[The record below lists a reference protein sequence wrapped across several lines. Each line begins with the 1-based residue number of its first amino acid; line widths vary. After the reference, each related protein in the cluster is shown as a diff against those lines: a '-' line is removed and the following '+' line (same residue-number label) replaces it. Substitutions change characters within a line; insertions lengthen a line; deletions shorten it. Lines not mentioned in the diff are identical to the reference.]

1 MQNLERL
8 SSFGANANSPKWQAH
23 SGERLNAE
31 YVLPLRWD
39 DDTGLDELTRYLRRL
54 SAWLDVT
61 VVDGSAPPAV
71 AAHRRA
77 WAELIRS
84 QRLRLVL
91 PQVVGDGNGKVAGVM
106 TGVELARHERVVI
119 ADDDVRYE
127 RSQLDRLIN
136 ELDGAELVRPQNVL
150 ITDRPEDLWQVRWD
164 TARTL
169 LNRALGRD
177 HPGTFALRRSMFRS
191 MGGYRGDVLF
201 ENLELSR
208 TVIAA
213 GGREVE
219 VRDLFVPRYAPTARR
234 FVEQR
239 VRQAYDDFA
248 QPVRLIGEL
257 SLLPVSLAALRLGRP
272 AVIALGAAGC
282 VALAEFGRRRD
293 GADQVFAADSA
304 LWAPLWLSERA
315 ICVWIAV
322 GYRLTG
328 GMPYR
333 GRRIRTAAHSVRR
346 LRRTLSI
353 SAAEDEPGE
362 RMHLLLRDVS
372 TRRMVVR

>member
-1 MQNLERL
+1 MQNPKRLGSPGSSVKDLECPMY
-8 SSFGANANSPKWQAH
+8 SDG
-23 SGERLNAE
+23 RLNAE

-39 DDTGLDELTRYLRRL
+39 DDDCLAELTRYLHRL
-54 SAWLDVT
+54 TTWVDVT
-61 VVDGSAPPAV
+61 VVDGSAPATV

-84 QRLRLVL
+84 QRLRLV
-91 PQVVGDGNGKVAGVM
+91 PPSASRAGNGKVAGVV

-119 ADDDVRYE
+119 ADDDVRYDRE
-127 RSQLDRLIN
+127 QLARLTEELDRA
-136 ELDGAELVRPQNVL
+136 DLVRPQNVL
-150 ITDRPEDLWQVRWD
+150 IADRPEDLWQVRWD

-177 HPGTFALRRSMFRS
+177 HPGTFALRRSTFRA
-191 MGGYRGDVLF
+191 MGGYRADVLF

-208 TVIAA
+208 TVAAA

-219 VRDLFVPRYAPTARR
+219 VRDLFVPRYAPTAER

-257 SLLPVSLAALRLGRP
+257 SVLPASLFALRRRRPATVGLAAL
-272 AVIALGAAGC
+272 GA
-282 VALAEFGRRRD
+282 VALAEYGRRRD
-293 GADQVFAADSA
+293 GAAGVFAPGSA

-315 ICVWIAV
+315 VCVWIAV

-333 GRRIRTAAHSVRR
+333 GGRIRTAAHSIRW
-346 LRRTLSI
+346 LRRSTPALSI
-353 SAAEDEPGE
+353 DAGE
-362 RMHLLLRDVS
+362 VPVDS
-372 TRRMVVR
+372 IEG